1 MKNVYLKSS
10 FKEISSSKGKFIS
23 IILIILLGT
32 MLFVGV
38 RSTGPDLS
46 NSASSYVNNYH
57 LADLQI
63 ISTMGLTEED
73 VQILQKEENLVV
85 EAGFSATY
93 EKIKKNWYK
102 FFLIQMMPT

>member
-46 NSASSYVNNYH
+46 NSASSYVNNY
-57 LADLQI
+57 L
-63 ISTMGLTEED
+63 ISPKM
-73 VQILQKEENLVV
+73 NLDNKSNIYYT
-85 EAGFSATY
+85 A
-93 EKIKKNWYK
+93 
-102 FFLIQMMPT
+102 